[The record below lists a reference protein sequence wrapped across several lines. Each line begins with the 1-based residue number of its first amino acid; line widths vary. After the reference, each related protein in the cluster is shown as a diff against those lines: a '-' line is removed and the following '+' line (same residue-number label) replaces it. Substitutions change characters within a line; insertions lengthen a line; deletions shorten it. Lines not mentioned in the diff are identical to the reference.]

1 MLLLRSSGWRI
12 PSLDCQFCLIDNPR
26 KSLYASEKCT
36 CFSLLSGVGSLGAAK
51 KEYIGLRSP
60 EGLKKNL
67 QFERLMTDF

>member
-1 MLLLRSSGWRI
+1 MLPLRS
-12 PSLDCQFCLIDNPR
+12 LDWQIAWLNFQLCSIDNPR

-36 CFSLLSGVGSLGAAK
+36 CFSLLSGEGSLGAAK

-67 QFERLMTDF
+67 RFETLMTDF